1 MMRRTVTVL
10 LVLIQ
15 GALATVPSATVWEFQ
30 FTDVRSRGGLD
41 AVQLAEVYLYDA
53 NGENLTVVMASNPG
67 GDQSLNA
74 GQTADK
80 VVDGNDDN
88 RWLDRSI
95 LLSNVQ
101 CCDSATL
108 QLTLAEAAPVSSY
121 RFVAAKN
128 TNKRDP
134 TGWRFGY
141 RDAADEFVLLSEVFS
156 ATAPTSS
163 DQYEAFPAFM
173 PPSPPWSL
181 SLSPRPLLRFHR
193 PRSHPARRCRRQRR
207 HLTLH
212 PLSPLRRS
220 SKMPPSPPSPATS
233 APLAPPPS
241 SLDGGERN
249 QSTLADGA
257 IAGVVVICFGA
268 AVLMVLVGLL
278 WQFRRGKSEVPFVNV
293 TWAKRPH
300 HPPEQPE

>member
-41 AVQLAEVYLYDA
+41 AVQLAEVYLYGA

-95 LLSNVQ
+95 LLSNGQ

-121 RFVAAKN
+121 RFVAAKS
-128 TNKRDP
+128 TEKRDP
-134 TGWRFGY
+134 ISWRFGY
-141 RDAADEFVLLSEVFS
+141 RDASDEFVQLSEVFS

-173 PPSPPWSL
+173 PPSPPMEPQPKPPPSPPIPPPTVPPSPPLPPTTPPPNSPPSPPSL
-181 SLSPRPLLRFHR
+181 PEL
-193 PRSHPARRCRRQRR
+193 
-207 HLTLH
+207 
-212 PLSPLRRS
+212 
-220 SKMPPSPPSPATS
+220 KMPPSPPSPATS

-241 SLDGGERN
+241 SLDGGESN

-278 WQFRRGKSEVPFVNV
+278 WRFRRGKSEVPFVNV
-293 TWAKRPH
+293 GEAPA
-300 HPPEQPE
+300 PPT